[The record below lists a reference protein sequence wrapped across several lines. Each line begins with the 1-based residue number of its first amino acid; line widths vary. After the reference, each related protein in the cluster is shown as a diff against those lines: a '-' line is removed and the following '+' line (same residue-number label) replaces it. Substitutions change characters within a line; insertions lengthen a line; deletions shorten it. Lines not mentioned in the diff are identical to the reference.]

1 MPMMPLQGGLWELHA
16 QPSPGLCPLLM
27 SGFSLSPCPVI
38 NHHCEYKGFQEFCKF
53 FQQIIDPEGLGNALE
68 FTVGVRSEG
77 GLGDSDL

>member
-1 MPMMPLQGGLWELHA
+1 MPMMPLRGGLWELHA

-53 FQQIIDPEGLGNALE
+53 F
-68 FTVGVRSEG
+68 
-77 GLGDSDL
+77 